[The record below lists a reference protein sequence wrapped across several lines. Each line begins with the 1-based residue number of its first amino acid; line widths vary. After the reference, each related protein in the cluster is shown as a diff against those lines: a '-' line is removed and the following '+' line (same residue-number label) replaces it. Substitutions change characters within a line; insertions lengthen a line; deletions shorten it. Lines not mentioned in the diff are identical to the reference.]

1 MYEYKIRIGFSDCD
15 INKTF
20 TLTSLIDAFQDC
32 STFQSED
39 LGVGFDVLT
48 QHNVV
53 WVINYWELNIYR
65 LPKLCDYVTVG
76 TYPYAF
82 KGCFGF
88 RNFYMKDDKNEYIVK
103 ANSMW
108 TLVDTLSS
116 RPSRAPQFI
125 SQSYELEEKLD
136 MTYNPRKVL
145 IPETDDVLTLEK
157 DPIHIQLH
165 HLDSNHHVNNGQYVK
180 LAMSALGEEENISS
194 LRIDYR
200 KQAHLGDTI
209 YPVVYKTDNK
219 SIVALYDENKSAFS
233 VAEFADL
240 SD

>member
-116 RPSRAPQFI
+116 RPSKAPPQINSMFLV
-125 SQSYELEEKLD
+125 STCKNSC
-136 MTYNPRKVL
+136 
-145 IPETDDVLTLEK
+145 
-157 DPIHIQLH
+157 
-165 HLDSNHHVNNGQYVK
+165 
-180 LAMSALGEEENISS
+180 
-194 LRIDYR
+194 
-200 KQAHLGDTI
+200 
-209 YPVVYKTDNK
+209 
-219 SIVALYDENKSAFS
+219 
-233 VAEFADL
+233 
-240 SD
+240 